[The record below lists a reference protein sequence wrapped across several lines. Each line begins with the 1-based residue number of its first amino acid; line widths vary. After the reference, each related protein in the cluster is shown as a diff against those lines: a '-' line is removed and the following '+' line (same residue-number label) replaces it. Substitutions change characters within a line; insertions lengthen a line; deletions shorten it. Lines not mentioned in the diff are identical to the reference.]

1 VVGSFVDQNAV
12 YLVERHT
19 ETVSFVFNTLKLNL
33 ILQDPHLE
41 ELVFEETLPQNHV
54 EPKHTFSPDLTLTR
68 QTTSNHSPSGLS
80 LTICVTGS

>member
-12 YLVERHT
+12 YLVEKHT
-19 ETVSFVFNTLKLNL
+19 ETVAFVFNTLKVDP
-33 ILQDPHLE
+33 IVQDRHLE
-41 ELVFEETLPQNHV
+41 ELVLEKTLPQNHV

-68 QTTSNHSPSGLS
+68 QTTSNHSSSGLS